1 MGLQVVYNDKT
12 DDLHITKE
20 KTEGELLRKL
30 LAIWITKI
38 LIIIGKIAGK
48 KGSSTPGAVALKI
61 CPDIIKRLS
70 SQIPSEHIVAV
81 CGTNGKTTTNNLL
94 YSMITSEGKKAV
106 CNNVGANMIMGVA
119 TAFVDSANIF
129 GKIKAEY
136 AAIEI
141 DEVSAQHVFKQLK
154 PGYMIITNF
163 FRDQLDRYGEIDI
176 TMNAVKK
183 ALDMHPDIQLVL
195 NADDPLVAWFGKG
208 HKCHFYGVGEK
219 VLGEECAEIKEG
231 RFCKECGNELEY
243 EYYHY
248 SQLGK
253 YRCSKCGFQ
262 RPRAEFEA
270 SDVRLEKGI
279 EFTVNNTR
287 ISVNYR
293 GYYNIYN
300 ILAAYGAAKLM
311 GIKTDNINRVL
322 GAYKPQIGRM
332 ESFYIGKDVVFNL
345 SKNPAGFN
353 QAITTMLEDPRKKDM
368 LFVLNDNAQ
377 DGRDISWIWD
387 VDFERM
393 KGRMA
398 NCGSAG
404 IRHNDL
410 MVRYKYG
417 GFDVSS
423 IKEFGSVE
431 QGIREMLKTDSPV
444 LYVLVNYTA
453 LFSTQNILKRLEE
466 EAKGA
471 DKK

>member
-1 MGLQVVYNDKT
+1 M
-12 DDLHITKE
+12 
-20 KTEGELLRKL
+20 RKL

-38 LIIIGKIAGK
+38 LIIIGKAAGK

-61 CPDIIKRLS
+61 CPDIIRRLS
-70 SQIPSEHIVAV
+70 SQIPSEHIAAV

-94 YSMITSEGKKAV
+94 YSMITSRGKKAV

-119 TAFVDSANIF
+119 TAFIDAADIF
-129 GKIKAEY
+129 GRIKADY

-141 DEVSAQHVFKQLK
+141 DEVSAQHVFRQLK

-183 ALDMHPDIQLVL
+183 ALDMHPDIQLIL

-208 HKCHFYGVGEK
+208 HKCRFYGVGEK
-219 VLGEECAEIKEG
+219 VLDEPCAEIKEG
-231 RFCKECGNELEY
+231 RFCKECGSELEY

-253 YRCSKCGFQ
+253 YRCNSCGFK
-262 RPRAEFEA
+262 RPDAEFEA
-270 SDVRLEKGI
+270 TDVNLEHGI
-279 EFTVNNTR
+279 AFTVNNTR
-287 ISVNYR
+287 INVNYR

-300 ILAAYGAAKLM
+300 ILAAYAAARLM
-311 GIKTDNINRVL
+311 GIDTGDINRVL
-322 GAYKPQIGRM
+322 AGYKPQIGRM
-332 ESFYIGKDVVFNL
+332 ESFHIGKEVVFNL

-353 QAITTMLEDPRKKDM
+353 QAITTMLEDPREKDM

-393 KGRMA
+393 MGRIEKYGA
-398 NCGSAG
+398 AG

-417 GFDVSS
+417 GFDMGK
-423 IKEFGSVE
+423 ITEYTSVE
-431 QGIREMLKTDSPV
+431 QGIKDMLRTDTPV